1 MGCLKGRLL
10 KPSLHRFLLILGDF
24 KRRLLSVLFLKWL
37 LPVSAEVDGRV
48 SGLTV
53 LEDSNS
59 WILSSELFVWLP
71 EC

>member
-37 LPVSAEVDGRV
+37 LPVSVEVD
-48 SGLTV
+48 GLTV